1 MKLQAQKAD
10 LLLLVVGENSTNV
23 GDIESLELSPS
34 QVCIPPYRCTR
45 AFVLFSWT
53 HA

>member
-34 QVCIPPYRCTR
+34 QVYTPPDRCAR